1 MRKTLWTI
9 ALALITSVAFVSGV
23 MAQQK
28 SAPTTPMASA
38 PAKMEKFSGMIDR
51 VDAARKE
58 IVVKK
63 DNDLKTF
70 SWGDSTKFMQGKK
83 DLSFTDLKEG
93 MNVTV
98 RYKEEGGKLTAERVN
113 VGKLKTSAKKST
125 KKSY

>member
-1 MRKTLWTI
+1 MRKTALTI
-9 ALALITSVAFVSGV
+9 ALALITSMAFASGV

-38 PAKMEKFSGMIDR
+38 PAKMEKFSGTVDR
-51 VDAARKE
+51 LDAARKE

-70 SWGDSTKFMQGKK
+70 SWGDGTKFIEGKK
-83 DLSFTDLKEG
+83 ALSFNDLKEG

-98 RYKEEGGKLTAERVN
+98 QYKEEGGKLTAERVN
-113 VGKLKTSAKKST
+113 VSKPKTSAKKST
-125 KKSY
+125 EKGY